1 MRFFSYLVIVAS
13 AFLQMPA
20 QGAES
25 ANARIWC
32 LSLRFQE
39 GTDSFGDT
47 LDLSSI
53 GGTPN
58 GELLPYNGLTYVSA
72 FLLNDFNYSGVTING
87 TIFIN
92 LPPVT
97 DVNGNG
103 FNDFFESA
111 LGVNATTVGSYT
123 TVLGNGTVTANWS
136 RGAGSKDGSCGLHLV
151 DNAFGDL
158 GYFTHTFELIEYTG
172 PLLFTPGSNTVS
184 GSVNLAKTGDPTSQL
199 QGPIQFVKVS
209 TNRFNQLILQ
219 PGGWTNAT
227 AQTLNYT
234 NGLFQRDLPWTTN
247 YYGFVE
253 FDDGDPSTAAPDYLT
268 WILSIDDT
276 NDANHNGIPDFSD
289 DPQGI
294 SPPNAP
300 RLALALSLTN
310 VLLSISG
317 DVGHAHD
324 IQQSLVLPATN
335 WQTVASVTLTN
346 SPQTLLIPSPP
357 GPAAFWRAV
366 AH

>member
-1 MRFFSYLVIVAS
+1 MVVAS
-13 AFLQMPA
+13 AFYPLTLH
-20 QGAES
+20 GAES

-72 FLLNDFNYSGVTING
+72 FSLDDSNLSGVMVNG

-92 LPPVT
+92 LPPVV

-103 FNDFFESA
+103 FNDFFETA
-111 LGVNATTVGSYT
+111 LAVAATTTGSYT

-136 RGAGSKDGSCGLHLV
+136 RGAGSKDGTCGLHLV

-158 GYFTHTFELIEYTG
+158 GYFTHNFELIEYSG
-172 PLLFTPGSNTVS
+172 PLLFTPSSNTVS
-184 GSVNLAKTGDPTSQL
+184 GSVNLVKTGDSTSQL
-199 QGPIQFVKVS
+199 QGPVQFVKVS
-209 TNRFNQLILQ
+209 TNRFNRLILQ

-227 AQTLNYT
+227 AQVLTYT

-247 YYGFVE
+247 YYGFVQ
-253 FDDGDPSTAAPDYLT
+253 FDDGDPSTAAPDYLN
-268 WILSIDDT
+268 WVLSIDDT

-289 DPQGI
+289 DPQGVT
-294 SPPNAP
+294 PPHAP
-300 RLALALSLTN
+300 NLSVTLSSTN
-310 VLLSISG
+310 VLISITG
-317 DVGHAHD
+317 DIGHTHD
-324 IQQSLVLPATN
+324 IQQSFLLPATN
-335 WQTVASVTLTN
+335 WQTVASVTLTK
-346 SPQTLLIPSPP
+346 SPQTVPIPSPP